1 MSTRWAP
8 FLRGEDKNVKKKS
21 QSLDFIQIKYP
32 NKKPLKK
39 KTKIKQHGKYSHKP
53 LNELEQAI

>member
-1 MSTRWAP
+1 M
-8 FLRGEDKNVKKKS
+8 LKKKS

-39 KTKIKQHGKYSHKP
+39 KKTKIKQHGKYAHKP